1 MERSGG
7 TGLAVRRSRN
17 NVVSSGAG
25 SGHGNRREDKG
36 GNDRKT
42 RGRSLVFGAGVSA
55 VLLLYVLGLRVLV
68 HFSLRQLVT
77 PGTRSTGFNASTA
90 RVYLEH
96 ITAIDSRTVG
106 SPANEIVTVNY
117 LLDKIKEIEMKSSKV
132 HKITVDI
139 QRPTGTFSI
148 DFLGGFTSYYD
159 NITNVAVKLEPSRG
173 AQHAVLANC
182 HFDSVANTPGASD
195 DAVSCA
201 VMLEIL
207 SSLSSTSVPLKH
219 AIIFLFNGAEENIL
233 QGSHG
238 FITQHQWA
246 KLVRAFINLEAAGVG
261 GKELVFQ
268 TGPENPWLVQAYS
281 AAAVHPFASVVAQE
295 VFQSGIIPSDTD
307 FRIYR
312 DFGNIPGIDLAFIEN
327 GYIYHTKYDTADRI
341 HTDTIQRAGD
351 NILEV
356 LRYLASS
363 PLLADSSEYRHGN
376 LIFFDVSGM
385 FLVSYPARIGTII
398 NYTIAAVTL
407 FYLSKKTI
415 KYRKGG
421 INYARD
427 LMIGLFI
434 SVTSWISALVTVLI
448 IAVLVSL
455 TGNSLSWYTHF
466 YVAVSL
472 YGAAAVAKIIL
483 LHTTAKTFY
492 FANSSRQYL
501 GDLFFDVSLLSW
513 GLPMMLL
520 TQKGLC
526 SAYFF
531 AMWVIFPLVT
541 KFFAEKESLHR
552 GSSSRYLLV
561 YLLGLFYPYLHTT
574 YHVWAVF
581 EMFTPIFG
589 RSGTEIP
596 PDVVL
601 ASFLVICTVILL
613 TCFVKFIYLVKSTKT
628 IILLL
633 AAVSGV
639 TFILVCSGMFF
650 PYSGSME
657 SPKPKRIF
665 LQHTSRRFHNL
676 NGDVVKQDSG
686 IWMNGFDYNGITHL
700 TPHIPELNDTV
711 RAPCDV
717 GPFCGFPWYFPVH
730 LLLKKNWYL
739 PAPHPPISED
749 MEFKLESREEM
760 PWGSIRMNFEVK
772 GPSHITVY
780 IRPHE
785 NCLLS
790 SWSLGDGIPVS
801 GNGGD
806 YFIYYSHGLQAPA
819 WKFWIEVKGLDGHLN
834 GVSDIDGIIT
844 VAAASHYFFGEN
856 QHSPELDSLLQR
868 FPNWCFP
875 SSWVSLYKQYV
886 Y

>member
-1 MERSGG
+1 MERTAC
-7 TGLAVRRSRN
+7 TGLPVRRSRHN
-17 NVVSSGAG
+17 AVSSGAG
-25 SGHGNRREDKG
+25 SGHGNRREDNG
-36 GNDRKT
+36 GNDRKS
-42 RGRSLVFGAGVSA
+42 RSRSLVFGAGVPA
-55 VLLLYVLGLRVLV
+55 VLLLYVLGMRGLV
-68 HFSLRQLVT
+68 HLSLRQLVT
-77 PGTRSTGFNASTA
+77 PGTRSTGFNATTA

-96 ITAIDSRTVG
+96 IAAIDSRTVG
-106 SPANEIVTVNY
+106 SPANEILAVNY
-117 LLDKIKEIEMKSSKV
+117 LLDKIKDIEKKSSKV
-132 HKITVDI
+132 HKITIDI
-139 QRPTGTFSI
+139 QRPTGSFSLG
-148 DFLGGFTSYYD
+148 FLGGFTSYYD
-159 NITNVAVKLEPSRG
+159 NITNIAVKLEPARG

-207 SSLSSTSVPLKH
+207 SSLSSASIPLKH

-341 HTDTIQRAGD
+341 HTDSIQRAGD
-351 NILEV
+351 NILSV

-363 PLLADSSEYRHGN
+363 PLLADSSEFRHGN
-376 LIFFDVSGM
+376 LIFFDFSGM
-385 FLVSYPARIGTII
+385 FVVSYPARIGTIV
-398 NYTIAAVTL
+398 NYVIAAVTL

-415 KYRKGG
+415 KYRRKGT
-421 INYARD
+421 YYPRD
-427 LMIGLFI
+427 LITGLFI
-434 SVTSWISALVTVLI
+434 NVISWISALVTVLI
-448 IAVLVSL
+448 LAVLVTL
-455 TGNSLSWYTHF
+455 TGNALSWYTHF

-472 YGAAAVAKIIL
+472 YGAAAVAKLIFM
-483 LHTTAKTFY
+483 HTMAKTFF
-492 FANSSRQYL
+492 FANTSRQYL

-513 GLPMMLL
+513 GIPMMIL

-541 KFFAEKESLHR
+541 KLIAERESVHQ
-552 GSSSRYLLV
+552 GSSYRYIAV
-561 YLLGLFYPYLHTT
+561 YLLGLFFPYLHTT

-596 PDVVL
+596 PDVVM
-601 ASFLVICTVILL
+601 ASFLIFSAIVLV
-613 TCFVKFIYLVKSTKT
+613 TCFVKFVYLVKSTKR

-633 AAVSGV
+633 AVVSGV
-639 TFILVCSGMFF
+639 TFILVCSGVFF
-650 PYSGSME
+650 PYSANID

-665 LQHTSRRFHNL
+665 LQHTTRMFHNL
-676 NGDVVKQDSG
+676 NGDVVKRDSG
-686 IWMNGFDYNGITHL
+686 IWVNGFDYNGISHI
-700 TPHIPELNDTV
+700 TPHVPELNDTV
-711 RAPCDV
+711 RAPCGD

-730 LLLKKNWYL
+730 LLIRKNWYI
-739 PAPHPPISED
+739 PAPPPPVSVD
-749 MEFKLESREEM
+749 MDFKLESREEM
-760 PWGSIRMNFEVK
+760 PWGVTRLNFKVK

-785 NCLLS
+785 TCVLS
-790 SWSLGDGIPVS
+790 SLSLGDGIPVS
-801 GNGGD
+801 GSGGEH
-806 YFIYYSHGLQAPA
+806 FIYYSHGLQAPA
-819 WKFWIEVKGLDGHLN
+819 WKFWIEVKGSDGHLDEI
-834 GVSDIDGIIT
+834 VTI
-844 VAAASHYFFGEN
+844 AAASHYFIGEN
-856 QHSPELDSLLQR
+856 KHSPELDSLLRR
-868 FPNWCFP
+868 FPDWSFP
-875 SSWVSLYKQYV
+875 SSWVSSYKQYV

>member
-730 LLLKKNWYL
+730 LLLKL
-739 PAPHPPISED
+739 VTGA
-749 MEFKLESREEM
+749 
-760 PWGSIRMNFEVK
+760 
-772 GPSHITVY
+772 
-780 IRPHE
+780 
-785 NCLLS
+785 
-790 SWSLGDGIPVS
+790 
-801 GNGGD
+801 
-806 YFIYYSHGLQAPA
+806 
-819 WKFWIEVKGLDGHLN
+819 
-834 GVSDIDGIIT
+834 
-844 VAAASHYFFGEN
+844 
-856 QHSPELDSLLQR
+856 
-868 FPNWCFP
+868 
-875 SSWVSLYKQYV
+875 
-886 Y
+886 

>member
-7 TGLAVRRSRN
+7 TVRRSRH
-17 NVVSSGAG
+17 NVLSSGAG
-25 SGHGNRREDKG
+25 SGSGLRREDSA

-42 RGRSLVFGAGVSA
+42 RSRGLWFGAGVPA
-55 VLLLYVLGLRVLV
+55 VLLLYLLGIRGLV
-68 HFSLRQLVT
+68 HLSLRQLVT
-77 PGTRSTGFNASTA
+77 PGTRSSSFNASTA

-106 SPANEIVTVNY
+106 SPANEILTVNY
-117 LLDKIKEIEMKSSKV
+117 LLDKINEIEKKSSKS
-132 HKITVDI
+132 HKIAVDI
-139 QRPTGTFSI
+139 QRPTGSFSI

-159 NITNVAVKLEPSRG
+159 NITNIAVKLEPVRG
-173 AQHAVLANC
+173 SQHAVLANC

-201 VMLEIL
+201 VLLEIL
-207 SSLSSTSVPLKH
+207 GSLSSTSVPLKH

-238 FITQHQWA
+238 FITQHPWA

-281 AAAVHPFASVVAQE
+281 AAAIHPFASVVAQE
-295 VFQSGIIPSDTD
+295 IFQSGIIPSDTD

-341 HTDTIQRAGD
+341 HTDSIQRAGD
-351 NILEV
+351 NILGV
-356 LRYLASS
+356 LQYLASS

-376 LIFFDVSGM
+376 LIFFDVSGL
-385 FLVSYPARIGTII
+385 FLLSYPARIGTII
-398 NYTIAAVTL
+398 NYIIAAITL

-415 KYRKGG
+415 KYRRGG
-421 INYARD
+421 TNYARD

-434 SVTSWISALVTVLI
+434 TVTSWISSLVTVLI
-448 IAVLVSL
+448 LSVLVSL
-455 TGNSLSWYTHF
+455 TGNAMSWYTHF

-472 YGAAAVAKIIL
+472 YGTAAVAKLIL
-483 LHTTAKTFY
+483 MHTMAKIFF
-492 FANSSRQYL
+492 FANTSRQYL
-501 GDLFFDVSLLSW
+501 GDLFFDVSLLTW
-513 GLPMMLL
+513 GIPMMLL

-541 KFFAEKESLHR
+541 KLFAEQESVHQ
-552 GSSSRYLLV
+552 GSSYRYVAV

-581 EMFTPIFG
+581 EMFTPILG

-596 PDVVL
+596 PDVVM
-601 ASFLVICTVILL
+601 ASFLVICAIVLL
-613 TCFVKFIYLVKSTKT
+613 TCFVKFVYLVKSTKT
-628 IILLL
+628 LMVLL
-633 AAVSGV
+633 AVVSGV
-639 TFILVCSGMFF
+639 TFILVCSRVFF
-650 PYSGSME
+650 PYSASME

-665 LQHTSRRFHNL
+665 LQHTTRNIHNL
-676 NGDVVKQDSG
+676 NGDLVKRDSG
-686 IWMNGFDYNGITHL
+686 IWINGFDYNGITHI
-700 TPHIPELNDTV
+700 TPHIPEINETV
-711 RAPCDV
+711 RAPCDD

-730 LLLKKNWYL
+730 SLIRKNWYL
-739 PAPHPPISED
+739 PAPHPPVSKD
-749 MEFKLESREEM
+749 MDFKLESKEEM
-760 PWGSIRMNFEVK
+760 PWGAVRLNFEVN

-785 NCLLS
+785 TSLLS
-790 SWSLGDGIPVS
+790 SWSLGDGIPVAS
-801 GNGGD
+801 SGGD
-806 YFIYYSHGLQAPA
+806 YFIYYSHGLYANS
-819 WKFWIEVKGLDGHLN
+819 WKFWIEVKSSGENLDGI
-834 GVSDIDGIIT
+834 VTI
-844 VAAASHYFFGEN
+844 AAASHYFHGKD
-856 QHSPELDSLLQR
+856 QHSPELDSLLRR
-868 FPNWCFP
+868 FPDWSFP
-875 SSWVSLYKQYV
+875 SSWVSSYKQYV

>member
-1 MERSGG
+1 MERSGIS
-7 TGLAVRRSRN
+7 VRRSRH
-17 NVVSSGAG
+17 NVVSSGTG
-25 SGHGNRREDKG
+25 SGHGNRREDNG
-36 GNDRKT
+36 GNERKA
-42 RGRSLVFGAGVSA
+42 RSRSLVFGAGVPA
-55 VLLLYVLGLRVLV
+55 ILLLYVLGIRALV

-77 PGTRSTGFNASTA
+77 PGTLSTGFNATTA
-90 RVYLEH
+90 RDYLEH

-106 SPANEIVTVNY
+106 SPANEIFAVNY
-117 LLDKIKEIEMKSSKV
+117 LMDKIKEIEKKSSKV

-139 QRPTGTFSI
+139 QKPTGSFSL

-159 NITNVAVKLEPSRG
+159 NITNIAVKLEPARG

-207 SSLSSTSVPLKH
+207 SSLSGTSVPLKH

-246 KLVRAFINLEAAGVG
+246 KMVKAFINLEAAGVG

-281 AAAVHPFASVVAQE
+281 AAAIHPFASVIAQE

-327 GYIYHTKYDTADRI
+327 GYLYHTKYDTADRI

-351 NILEV
+351 NILGV

-376 LIFFDVSGM
+376 LVFFDVSGLFVM
-385 FLVSYPARIGTII
+385 SYPARIGTII
-398 NYTIAAVTL
+398 NYIIAAVTL

-415 KYRKGG
+415 KYRRGG
-421 INYARD
+421 VNYARD
-427 LMIGLFI
+427 LMVGLFI
-434 SVTSWISALVTVLI
+434 CVISWISALVTVLI
-448 IAVLVSL
+448 LAVLVSL
-455 TGNSLSWYTHF
+455 TGNALSWYTHF

-472 YGAAAVAKIIL
+472 YGTAALTKL
-483 LHTTAKTFY
+483 LLMHTMAKTFY
-492 FANSSRQYL
+492 FANTSRQYL
-501 GDLFFDVSLLSW
+501 GDLFFDVSILSW
-513 GLPMMLL
+513 GILMMLL

-541 KFFAEKESLHR
+541 KLIAEQESVHQ
-552 GSSSRYLLV
+552 GSSYRYIAV
-561 YLLGLFYPYLHTT
+561 YLLGLFYPYLHTI

-596 PDVVL
+596 PDVVMG
-601 ASFLVICTVILL
+601 AFLVICTVILM
-613 TCFVKFIYLVKSTKT
+613 TCFIKFIYLVKSTRT
-628 IILLL
+628 LMLLL
-633 AAVSGV
+633 AGVCGV
-639 TFILVCSGMFF
+639 TFILVCSGVFF
-650 PYSGSME
+650 PYSANMD

-665 LQHTSRRFHNL
+665 LQHTARIFHNL

-686 IWMNGFDYNGITHL
+686 IWINGFDYSGITHI
-700 TPHIPELNDTV
+700 TPHVPELNDTV
-711 RAPCDV
+711 RAPCSD

-730 LLLKKNWYL
+730 SLLKKNWYI
-739 PAPHPPISED
+739 PAPPPPISED
-749 MEFKLESREEM
+749 MDFKMESKEEM
-760 PWGSIRMNFEVK
+760 PWGAIRLNFKIK

-780 IRPHE
+780 SHPHE
-785 NCLLS
+785 TCVLS

-801 GNGGD
+801 GSERE
-806 YFIYYSHGLQAPA
+806 YFIYYSHGLHAPA
-819 WKFWIEVKGLDGHLN
+819 WKFWIEVKCSDGHL
-834 GVSDIDGIIT
+834 DGMVTI
-844 VAAASHYFFGEN
+844 AAASHYFFGEN
-856 QHSPELDSLLQR
+856 QHSPELDSLQQR
-868 FPNWCFP
+868 FPNWSFP
-875 SSWVSLYKQYV
+875 SSWVSSYKQYV

>member
-7 TGLAVRRSRN
+7 AGLAVRRSRHN
-17 NVVSSGAG
+17 ALSSGSA
-25 SGHGNRREDKG
+25 SGHGNRREDNG
-36 GNDRKT
+36 GSDRKT
-42 RGRSLVFGAGVSA
+42 RSRGLVFGAGVPA
-55 VLLLYVLGLRVLV
+55 VLLLYVLGMRGLV
-68 HFSLRQLVT
+68 HLSLRQLVT
-77 PGTRSTGFNASTA
+77 PGARSSGFNATTA

-106 SPANEIVTVNY
+106 SPANEILTVNY
-117 LLDKIKEIEMKSSKV
+117 LFDKIKEIEKKSNKV
-132 HKITVDI
+132 HKVTVDI
-139 QRPTGTFSI
+139 QRPTGSFSI

-159 NITNVAVKLEPSRG
+159 NITNIAVKLEPSRG

-233 QGSHG
+233 QC
-238 FITQHQWA
+238 IYC
-246 KLVRAFINLEAAGVG
+246 V
-261 GKELVFQ
+261 
-268 TGPENPWLVQAYS
+268 Y
-281 AAAVHPFASVVAQE
+281 
-295 VFQSGIIPSDTD
+295 
-307 FRIYR
+307 RISLLT
-312 DFGNIPGIDLAFIEN
+312 GIDLAFIEN

-341 HTDTIQRAGD
+341 HMDSIQRAGD
-351 NILEV
+351 NILGV

-363 PLLADSSEYRHGN
+363 PLLADSSEFRHGN

-385 FLVSYPARIGTII
+385 FVFSYPARIGAIV
-398 NYTIAAVTL
+398 NYVIAAVTL

-415 KYRKGG
+415 KYRRAG

-427 LMIGLFI
+427 LMVGLFI

-448 IAVLVSL
+448 LAVLVSH
-455 TGNSLSWYTHF
+455 TGSSLSWYTHF
-466 YVAVSL
+466 YVAVCL

-483 LHTTAKTFY
+483 MHTMAKTFY
-492 FANSSRQYL
+492 FGSMSRPYL

-513 GLPMMLL
+513 GIPMMLL

-541 KFFAEKESLHR
+541 KLFAEQESVHQ
-552 GSSSRYLLV
+552 GSSYRYIAV
-561 YLLGLFYPYLHTT
+561 YLLGLFFPYLHTT

-596 PDVVL
+596 PDVVM
-601 ASFLVICTVILL
+601 ASFLVICSIILM
-613 TCFVKFIYLVKSTKT
+613 TCFHTTRT
-628 IILLL
+628 I
-633 AAVSGV
+633 
-639 TFILVCSGMFF
+639 
-650 PYSGSME
+650 
-657 SPKPKRIF
+657 
-665 LQHTSRRFHNL
+665 HNL
-676 NGDVVKQDSG
+676 DGDVVKRDSG
-686 IWMNGFDYNGITHL
+686 IWINTFDYTGIAHL

-711 RAPCDV
+711 RAPCDAA
-717 GPFCGFPWYFPVH
+717 PFCGFPWYFPVH
-730 LLLKKNWYL
+730 LLIRKNWYI
-739 PAPHPPISED
+739 PAPPPPVSED
-749 MEFKLESREEM
+749 INFKLESKEET
-760 PWGSIRMNFEVK
+760 PWGAIRLNFEVK

-785 NCLLS
+785 TCLLS
-790 SWSLGDGIPVS
+790 SWSLGDGIPIS
-801 GNGGD
+801 GSGGEH
-806 YFIYYSHGLQAPA
+806 FIYYSHGLHAPA
-819 WKFWIEVKGLDGHLN
+819 WKFWIEVKGSTGDHH
-834 GVSDIDGIIT
+834 GIVT

-868 FPNWCFP
+868 FPNWSFP
-875 SSWVSLYKQYV
+875 SSWVSSYKQYM